1 MYLAV
6 LPARFIRMLKWVDF
20 WIVTKCTCMSFR
32 NKLWKMITLVCL
44 VEIRLNFLQNITM
57 EVKLD
62 ILIFSSREKQGPFV
76 TWCLFSL
83 EMFLLAY
90 IMWCFSNYYC
100 FCLVVA
106 FLFEVLL
113 HWKCTN
119 MCVLFLLK
127 SLTWCLCFSCV
138 CVHECVCIWMSW
150 AAYMISNANIRGRCL
165 RWSYPFERILL

>member
-1 MYLAV
+1 MKDDHPCLLGGDKTEFPPEHNNGSQTGYSALSSPV
-6 LPARFIRMLKWVDF
+6 GKNRDHLLLGVFFHLK
-20 WIVTKCTCMSFR
+20 C
-32 NKLWKMITLVCL
+32 
-44 VEIRLNFLQNITM
+44 FL
-57 EVKLD
+57 
-62 ILIFSSREKQGPFV
+62 
-76 TWCLFSL
+76 
-83 EMFLLAY
+83 LLAY

>member
-1 MYLAV
+1 
-6 LPARFIRMLKWVDF
+6 
-20 WIVTKCTCMSFR
+20 
-32 NKLWKMITLVCL
+32 
-44 VEIRLNFLQNITM
+44 
-57 EVKLD
+57 
-62 ILIFSSREKQGPFV
+62 
-76 TWCLFSL
+76 
-83 EMFLLAY
+83 MFLLAY

-165 RWSYPFERILL
+165 RWSYPFERIYVDSSINSFFLINWLCKIRLWFFYHPVLGLALTYSDTMKCCFLLVSFSPL